1 MPEPA
6 AFGRRP
12 PAGRRAGVAL
22 HRFAVGTACATL
34 LLIVAGG
41 LVTSTES
48 GLSVPDW
55 PTTYGSSMW
64 TFPISK
70 WVGGIRFEHTH
81 RLIAS
86 FVGFLTI
93 VLAFL
98 LWRFEP
104 RRWVRRLGYG
114 ALAAV
119 VAQGILGGMTVLFLL
134 PTWISV
140 AHACLAQ
147 IFFCLTVA
155 IAVVTSPRW
164 AETAPSDP
172 SVAFSRNPVA
182 RMSLVTAATIFLQ
195 LLLGAVMRHT
205 KAGLAIPDFPLA
217 FGKLVPPL
225 TTGAVRLHF
234 AHRVVGACVAALI
247 AACTV
252 RAFRSHR
259 EGLRRAALWL
269 CAVAATQIALGAATV
284 LSQRAVGFTTAH
296 VAVGALLMAGT
307 LVLGL
312 SSLAAEGRKNN
323 VVPIRRPSLRASGWK

>member
-1 MPEPA
+1 M
-6 AFGRRP
+6 
-12 PAGRRAGVAL
+12 
-22 HRFAVGTACATL
+22 GTACATL

-55 PTTYGSSMW
+55 PTTYGSNMW

-70 WVGGIRFEHTH
+70 WVGGIRFEHAH

-86 FVGFLTI
+86 FVGFLTV

-119 VAQGILGGMTVLFLL
+119 VAQGVLGGMTVLFLL

-147 IFFCLTVA
+147 LFFCLTVA

-164 AETAPSDP
+164 AEATPADPARGLLPQSGRAHEPRHRRHDLPAAPARRGHAPHQGRARHSGLPAGVRAAGAAADDRSP
-172 SVAFSRNPVA
+172 SR
-182 RMSLVTAATIFLQ
+182 I
-195 LLLGAVMRHT
+195 
-205 KAGLAIPDFPLA
+205 
-217 FGKLVPPL
+217 
-225 TTGAVRLHF
+225 HF
-234 AHRVVGACVAALI
+234 AHRVVGAVVAALVG
-247 AACTV
+247 ACAV
-252 RAFRSHR
+252 RAFRSR
-259 EGLRRAALWL
+259 RQGLRTAALWL

-284 LSQRAVGFTTAH
+284 LSGRAVGFTTAH

-307 LVLGL
+307 LVLCL

-323 VVPIRRPSLRASGWK
+323 VVPIRRVGR